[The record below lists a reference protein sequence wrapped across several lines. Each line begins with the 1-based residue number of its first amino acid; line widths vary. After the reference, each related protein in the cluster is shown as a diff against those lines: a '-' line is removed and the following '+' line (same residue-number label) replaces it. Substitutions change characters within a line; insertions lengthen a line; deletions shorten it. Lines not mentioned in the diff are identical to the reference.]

1 MVACTRLLLHNSAA
15 APCNAS
21 LTSGRVTWLP
31 DLIALQMLNNT
42 FSVPLLDA
50 GEDNETAIES

>member
-15 APCNAS
+15 ARCNAS
-21 LTSGRVTWLP
+21 LTSGRVTWFP

-42 FSVPLLDA
+42 FSMPLLNS
-50 GEDNETAIES
+50 GEDSEAAIES